1 MTTNPLRIVK
11 VDFERPQKFQCSQ
24 RVQWLCC
31 TPRQFFFVLSSDF
44 SLISPFLFLRN
55 QALIGLVLMSVG
67 SGGIMAC
74 DVSLGADQFR
84 LPQQQAEIITG
95 ETKVSI

>member
-1 MTTNPLRIVK
+1 M
-11 VDFERPQKFQCSQ
+11 
-24 RVQWLCC
+24 
-31 TPRQFFFVLSSDF
+31 
-44 SLISPFLFLRN
+44 FLRN

-95 ETKVSI
+95 ETMPRDSCILNLLLGVIQKLRWQEEVGR